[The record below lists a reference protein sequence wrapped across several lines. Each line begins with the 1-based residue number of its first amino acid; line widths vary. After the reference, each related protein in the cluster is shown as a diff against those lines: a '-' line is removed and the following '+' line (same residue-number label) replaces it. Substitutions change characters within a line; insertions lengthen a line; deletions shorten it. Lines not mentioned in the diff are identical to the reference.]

1 MAAHAGH
8 AGYALLTACFS
19 CAPGLKAGAVD
30 AAMSI
35 ASPVCGFRPWRAA
48 RSRVSNVPKPGRVTL
63 SPELSAVVMESR
75 TAFRALS
82 AWAALRPDASAT
94 ASRSSLLF
102 MAAPSRML
110 AWPLD
115 GAGHSARWGPALARR
130 RAHGARLPT
139 EPPAGEQYPKPKAL
153 INAGV

>member
-19 CAPGLKAGAVD
+19 WAPGLKAGAVD

-48 RSRVSNVPKPGRVTL
+48 RSRVSNVPKPGSVTL

-94 ASRSSLLF
+94 VSRSSVLF
-102 MAAPSRML
+102 MVAPSRML
-110 AWPLD
+110 EWPLD
-115 GAGHSARWGPALARR
+115 RAGHSARLGSDACAPVCPEVCLPA
-130 RAHGARLPT
+130 
-139 EPPAGEQYPKPKAL
+139 EPPAGEQYP
-153 INAGV
+153 